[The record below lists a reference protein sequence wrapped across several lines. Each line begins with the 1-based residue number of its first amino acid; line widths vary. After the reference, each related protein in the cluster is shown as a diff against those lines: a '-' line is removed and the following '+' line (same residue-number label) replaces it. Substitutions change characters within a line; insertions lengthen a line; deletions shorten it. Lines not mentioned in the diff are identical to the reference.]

1 MQTQVDPYIVPSIN
15 NAKNLAVIAV
25 KHITDARE
33 ANPERKDLEYA
44 EEKLQRICCDLA
56 EIAESIQQ

>member
-1 MQTQVDPYIVPSIN
+1 MQNQVDPYIVPSIT

-25 KHITDARE
+25 KHITDAL
-33 ANPERKDLEYA
+33 AINPGRKDLEHA